1 MAALTGVMTADFT
14 GFLTEV
20 DKADAKLKK
29 LDSTSRGT
37 SEGMQEFSHGINQVD
52 ASLNAVG
59 INVGKPLRA
68 LQEMSALAGKNVGD
82 MGFVAL
88 AGSITTTG
96 VAAYEATR
104 AVIDLAHAF
113 GYDLD
118 TAVRDASAK
127 LLGWGDLAGETAAA
141 KMMNLSRA
149 SEIAGR
155 TITDVGEALRIIT
168 KHNADTNQSFNTG
181 AQRVKEWQGELDRV
195 RSKLPEIAAELKNHN
210 STNKEI
216 AEHYGI
222 STRALEYYNRTLTES
237 AKAQK
242 AWADE
247 ARPKYEAIRVAQEE
261 LAHATGGW
269 HAALAAIAPATA
281 KAAMEAMNLGVSQNT
296 VAKALNLTTLQVDAL
311 DRQMKLN
318 LGTMAVTEPALG
330 SLDAWIK
337 QNTNDTAA
345 WNNEWRF
352 TSEVIGEQVNP
363 EIEQLAA
370 NVETVSTAMDT
381 MKSTLSMGG
390 PGGGTVNTAGITIA
404 DQTELWKRYNATHFG
419 PGVGGYTEDALT
431 YGLRS
436 GLAGQTGGGFN
447 APNIVNITM
456 NGMLGTDDPQTRN
469 AVKTM
474 VDDAMMESM
483 RGQRLLSS
491 A

>member
-20 DKADAKLKK
+20 DKSVVKLKQ
-29 LDSTSRGT
+29 LESASDQTSA
-37 SEGMQEFSHGINQVD
+37 GMQEFSHGINQVD
-52 ASLNAVG
+52 QSLSAVG
-59 INVGKPLRA
+59 INVGKPLKA
-68 LQEMSALAGKNVGD
+68 FQELSALAGKNVGD
-82 MGFVAL
+82 MGLPAL

-96 VAAYEATR
+96 VAAYELTR
-104 AVIDLAHAF
+104 TVIDLAKSF
-113 GYDLD
+113 GFDLD
-118 TAVRDASAK
+118 KAVAESSAK

-155 TITDVGEALRIIT
+155 TITDVGEALRIVT

-181 AQRVKEWQGELDRV
+181 AQRVKEWEGELSRV
-195 RSKLPEIAAELKNHN
+195 RSKLPEITAELKSHN

-237 AKAQK
+237 AKKQK
-242 AWADE
+242 EWADE
-247 ARPKYEAIRVAQEE
+247 VRPKYAAIAEAQAE

-269 HAALAAIAPATA
+269 HAALTAIAPATA

-337 QNTNDTAA
+337 QNYADTKA
-345 WNNEWRF
+345 WNTEWRF

-363 EIEQLAA
+363 ALDAVTEKIEG
-370 NVETVSTAMDT
+370 VSTAMQE
-381 MKSTLSMGG
+381 SFLG
-390 PGGGTVNTAGITIA
+390 PKGGGGTINTAGMTIP
-404 DQTELWKRYNATHFG
+404 DQDELWRQYNATHLSM
-419 PGVGGYTEDALT
+419 GVGTPMAPGRADILSW
-431 YGLRS
+431 GLGA
-436 GLAGQTGGGFN
+436 GLVHQAGGAFN
-447 APNIVNITM
+447 GPSISNVFNIVDTESNIAKRVSDTIAS
-456 NGMLGTDDPQTRN
+456 QIQ
-469 AVKTM
+469 
-474 VDDAMMESM
+474 
-483 RGQRLLSS
+483 RGSLVN
-491 A
+491 

>member
-14 GFLTEV
+14 GFLTEC

-29 LDSTSRGT
+29 LDSTTKGT

-68 LQEMSALAGKNVGD
+68 FQELSALAGKNVGD

-127 LLGWGDLAGETAAA
+127 LLGWGDLAAETAAA
-141 KMMNLSRA
+141 KLMNLQRA

-155 TITDVGEALRIIT
+155 TITDVGEALRIVT
-168 KHNADTNQSFNTG
+168 KHNAETNQSFNTG
-181 AQRVKEWQGELDRV
+181 AERV
-195 RSKLPEIAAELKNHN
+195 RQWTAEIARVESAGHLPTIRNELKNQT
-210 STNKEI
+210 STLKELS
-216 AEHYGI
+216 EHYGI
-222 STRALEYYNRTLTES
+222 STRALEYYTRTTNES

-247 ARPKYEAIRVAQEE
+247 VRPKYAAIAEAQAE

-269 HAALAAIAPATA
+269 HQALVTIAPATA

-318 LGTMAVTEPALG
+318 VGTMAMTEPALG

-337 QNTNDTAA
+337 TNYADTKA
-345 WNNEWRF
+345 WNSEWRF
-352 TSEVIGEQVNP
+352 TSEVIGDKVNP
-363 EIEQLAA
+363 EIVELAA
-370 NVETVSTAMDT
+370 NIETVSTAMET
-381 MKSTLSMGG
+381 MKSTLPMGG
-390 PGGGTVNTAGITIA
+390 PGGGTVDTSGMTIA
-404 DQTELWKRYNATHFG
+404 NQDELWKRYSATHFG
-419 PGVGGYTEDALT
+419 PQVGGGEDVLS

-436 GLAGQTGGGFN
+436 GLVNQAGGGFN
-447 APNIVNITM
+447 APSISNVFNIVDTESNIAKRVSDTIAS
-456 NGMLGTDDPQTRN
+456 QIQ
-469 AVKTM
+469 
-474 VDDAMMESM
+474 
-483 RGQRLLSS
+483 RGSLVN
-491 A
+491 